1 MSRLTWLGIIVLIAG
16 VVSGILERT
25 FYGYVDDN
33 NVLQESFFLPLAFIL
48 IFLGGGLIVV
58 AMARN
63 LIRKFRSTS
72 D

>member
-25 FYGYVDDN
+25 FYGYVDEN

-58 AMARN
+58 AIARD
-63 LIRKFRSTS
+63 LIGKFRNPS